1 MKIFFIVLI
10 FTVLIST
17 VVLAGEIHRLD
28 FNENPVQVKEIKE
41 GDLVEMKVENK
52 TQKLILKNILPSK
65 SMINLAL
72 FVEGS
77 DTPSYISMSYNQQMR
92 LDFYKDRVDDMA
104 LVLES
109 LSAEKARIIFR
120 TMDEKGNLIDL
131 NQEVPQITGEEIKDS
146 NSPNLKTGIIITA
159 SIIIVGL
166 ILSFI
171 FLRK

>member
-72 FVEGS
+72 FCLL
-77 DTPSYISMSYNQQMR
+77 N
-92 LDFYKDRVDDMA
+92 
-104 LVLES
+104 
-109 LSAEKARIIFR
+109 
-120 TMDEKGNLIDL
+120 NLQ
-131 NQEVPQITGEEIKDS
+131 NFS
-146 NSPNLKTGIIITA
+146 
-159 SIIIVGL
+159 
-166 ILSFI
+166 
-171 FLRK
+171 